1 MRNGNNAT
9 LRSPQSSSTSSYP
22 TYEEWKHSWSPP
34 SCLPIVGSYPTYEE
48 WKPCQPVWVKQSLFS
63 SYPTYE
69 EWKLFQNCILPQGIY
84 CSYPTYEEW
93 KLMSVAQI
101 RLHDVESVL
110 ILPMRNGNVY
120 SLSLSFE
127 LFVVLILP
135 MRNGNQIK
143 QLIFLHHMNS
153 SYPTY
158 EEWKPGVSSIETKKS
173 FQEFL
178 SYL

>member
-1 MRNGNNAT
+1 MRNGNT
-9 LRSPQSSSTSSYP
+9 GEVTTSYTS
-22 TYEEWKHSWSPP
+22 
-34 SCLPIVGSYPTYEE
+34 
-48 WKPCQPVWVKQSLFS
+48 
-63 SYPTYE
+63 
-69 EWKLFQNCILPQGIY
+69 
-84 CSYPTYEEW
+84 
-93 KLMSVAQI
+93 
-101 RLHDVESVL
+101 
-110 ILPMRNGNVY
+110 
-120 SLSLSFE
+120 E
-127 LFVVLILP
+127 LDVLILP